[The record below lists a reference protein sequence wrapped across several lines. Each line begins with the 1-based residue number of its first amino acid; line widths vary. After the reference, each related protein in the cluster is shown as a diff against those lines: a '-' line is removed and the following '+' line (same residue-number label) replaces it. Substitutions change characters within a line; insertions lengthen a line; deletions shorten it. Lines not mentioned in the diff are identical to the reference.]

1 MCKRFL
7 SCISLLTLVAMF
19 LVACSQTVQADKI
32 LRYKFKQGDKLSY
45 EMKQTMDIKMNV
57 VGQIIDLKMN
67 QTIEMLQDVKA
78 VDSEGVASIVQK
90 ISRIQMEVKGP
101 PGSEMKYDS
110 KDNKKPEGLVAQI
123 APLFKTLTKAEFKV
137 KMAPTGKLVDV
148 QVPDEIFKE
157 LEKLPAA
164 AMLQGMFKKESFTQ
178 MLRQAAT
185 TFPTTQVKKG
195 DTWTNSFSADNP
207 LGKQLV
213 ETTYTYAGEETVEGK
228 LLDRIDIVLKMSFG
242 KVENEALPGAKIKI
256 KKQNSRGS
264 MYFDSSRGQ
273 MSKSHI
279 DQDMEM
285 EITVGEN
292 TITQVLKMKVD
303 VLIKDVK

>member
-1 MCKRFL
+1 
-7 SCISLLTLVAMF
+7 
-19 LVACSQTVQADKI
+19 
-32 LRYKFKQGDKLSY
+32 
-45 EMKQTMDIKMNV
+45 
-57 VGQIIDLKMN
+57 
-67 QTIEMLQDVKA
+67 
-78 VDSEGVASIVQK
+78 
-90 ISRIQMEVKGP
+90 
-101 PGSEMKYDS
+101 
-110 KDNKKPEGLVAQI
+110 
-123 APLFKTLTKAEFKV
+123 
-137 KMAPTGKLVDV
+137 
-148 QVPDEIFKE
+148 
-157 LEKLPAA
+157 
-164 AMLQGMFKKESFTQ
+164 

-185 TFPTTQVKKG
+185 TFPTTQVKNG

-213 ETTYTYAGEETVEGK
+213 ETTYTYVGEETVEGK

-292 TITQVLKMKVD
+292 TITQILKMKVD